1 MSLIYAGQLGV
12 AFLAGLLLALCG
24 LYMMSLRILPL
35 AFFAWFLEIFFYGT
49 VILFLLM
56 MIWFALVGSFI
67 MFPFWFWPAYC
78 LFVGMATL
86 TVFALRPNG

>member
-1 MSLIYAGQLGV
+1 MTMAFAGQLVV
-12 AFLAGLLLALCG
+12 AFMAGLLLALCA

-35 AFFAWFLEIFFYGT
+35 AFFAWFLDIVFYGT

-67 MFPFWFWPAYC
+67 TFPFWFWPAYC
-78 LFVGMATL
+78 LLAGMAIL